1 MAFTNM
7 KLTTFGSNIEAKC
20 HQGKG
25 LHFTRIA
32 VGDGLLGNGSMI
44 NRTALVSERH
54 SMQIDGIIAT
64 ENTTQSAVIAT
75 LDNSVFTEGF
85 YYREIALFAK
95 DPDTNQEGAYLYDN
109 AGQECEFLGLRE
121 DGVVIYERIKM
132 LIRVEQTSQISFD
145 GSGNPLYMS
154 PEDVR
159 GMIEQHNV
167 SEDAHKTKADLGNDG
182 LLKDSQ
188 RPKADGLYMPDG
200 KTKIS
205 DKIVNIES
213 AMLLALAAASPYSAA
228 AAYAQGAYCTKDG
241 KLYRCTVAIP
251 QAEAWNA
258 AHWTATTMGAELVA
272 IYTTLANKAPTVHAA
287 QHAAG
292 GSDPITP
299 ESIGAAPGGFGLGSE
314 PSLFLDANDCV
325 VNGWYRDANG
335 NAKNVP
341 WNYAHIFVTTYSA
354 HIYIRQDAYITGG
367 SASVPYVSHAV
378 RIRHPDFLKE
388 NDFWGPWEYES
399 GTPMYLGTE
408 YRTTERYLG
417 KSVYVKLVDLGEG
430 TNGKTINVGTME
442 MIRVECRATYS
453 GWSLPMPELPF
464 GSTDKSLEHTN
475 AQAFYSNA
483 NTVTVIKGSTCPA
496 FTATA
501 KVYYIKSTD

>member
-200 KTKIS
+200 KTKI
-205 DKIVNIES
+205 NW
-213 AMLLALAAASPYSAA
+213 
-228 AAYAQGAYCTKDG
+228 
-241 KLYRCTVAIP
+241 IP
-251 QAEAWNA
+251 
-258 AHWTATTMGAELVA
+258 
-272 IYTTLANKAPTVHAA
+272 
-287 QHAAG
+287 
-292 GSDPITP
+292 
-299 ESIGAAPGGFGLGSE
+299 
-314 PSLFLDANDCV
+314 
-325 VNGWYRDANG
+325 
-335 NAKNVP
+335 
-341 WNYAHIFVTTYSA
+341 
-354 HIYIRQDAYITGG
+354 
-367 SASVPYVSHAV
+367 
-378 RIRHPDFLKE
+378 
-388 NDFWGPWEYES
+388 
-399 GTPMYLGTE
+399 
-408 YRTTERYLG
+408 
-417 KSVYVKLVDLGEG
+417 
-430 TNGKTINVGTME
+430 
-442 MIRVECRATYS
+442 
-453 GWSLPMPELPF
+453 
-464 GSTDKSLEHTN
+464 
-475 AQAFYSNA
+475 
-483 NTVTVIKGSTCPA
+483 
-496 FTATA
+496 
-501 KVYYIKSTD
+501 

>member
-188 RPKADGLYMPDG
+188 RPNADGLYMPDG

-213 AMLLALAAASPYSAA
+213 AMLLALAAAAPYSAA
-228 AAYAQGAYCTKDG
+228 ATYAQGAYCTKDG

-258 AHWTATTMGAELVA
+258 AHWVETTMGAELVA
-272 IYTTLANKAPTVHAA
+272 IYTTLANKAAATHAA
-287 QHAAG
+287 QHAADG
-292 GSDPITP
+292 RDPITP
-299 ESIGAAPGGFGLGSE
+299 TDIGAVGYDAKQ
-314 PSLFLDANDCV
+314 SLSNKEKGQARGNIDAAESNHDHYGRGIQPTSIELD
-325 VNGWYRDANG
+325 
-335 NAKNVP
+335 P
-341 WNYAHIFVTTYSA
+341 
-354 HIYIRQDAYITGG
+354 
-367 SASVPYVSHAV
+367 
-378 RIRHPDFLKE
+378 
-388 NDFWGPWEYES
+388 
-399 GTPMYLGTE
+399 
-408 YRTTERYLG
+408 G
-417 KSVYVKLVDLGEG
+417 KSAGHGGYIDFHFNGDQSDYTSRIYEPVKGILKY
-430 TNGKTINVGTME
+430 NGHGILSTANIVALLNVNITFEKGVA
-442 MIRVECRATYS
+442 IYKNSA
-453 GWSLPMPELPF
+453 
-464 GSTDKSLEHTN
+464 
-475 AQAFYSNA
+475 
-483 NTVTVIKGSTCPA
+483 IKGSSVTFVQWRAGAVSTLTDSVLSTTPQNGSMIIVA
-496 FTATA
+496 KSGFTGGPLP
-501 KVYYIKSTD
+501 VNILIINR

>member
-272 IYTTLANKAPTVHAA
+272 IYTTLANKAP
-287 QHAAG
+287 
-292 GSDPITP
+292 
-299 ESIGAAPGGFGLGSE
+299 GGFGWGEAMKDVLASDAEDTYETYCGKIDVLLADMPDKTSQLIYTRGPSSTGQYYGAGNVVAVLSKILG
-314 PSLFLDANDCV
+314 
-325 VNGWYRDANG
+325 
-335 NAKNVP
+335 
-341 WNYAHIFVTTYSA
+341 T
-354 HIYIRQDAYITGG
+354 
-367 SASVPYVSHAV
+367 SASLIGLS
-378 RIRHPDFLKE
+378 PD
-388 NDFWGPWEYES
+388 PR
-399 GTPMYLGTE
+399 GTPNGLWRMLKDNGKWQPVEWINPPMTLGTE
-408 YRTTERYLG
+408 YRTTERYMG
-417 KSVYVKLVDLGEG
+417 KPVYAKLVNCEALPNAGYKTVSVGVSGLEKVIDVSGCAIDAHNDDFYSIPATNFSSSVHNVGLYVTGSQAIAISTQSDRSSYNAYVKVKY
-430 TNGKTINVGTME
+430 TKT
-442 MIRVECRATYS
+442 
-453 GWSLPMPELPF
+453 
-464 GSTDKSLEHTN
+464 TD
-475 AQAFYSNA
+475 
-483 NTVTVIKGSTCPA
+483 
-496 FTATA
+496 
-501 KVYYIKSTD
+501 

>member
-251 QAEAWNA
+251 PAEAWNA

-272 IYTTLANKAPTVHAA
+272 IYTTLANN
-287 QHAAG
+287 
-292 GSDPITP
+292 DPRQW
-299 ESIGAAPGGFGLGSE
+299 GLGTTNISGK
-314 PSLFLDANDCV
+314 SYDANNCV
-325 VNGWYRDANG
+325 KNGWYICNVNTPNGAWWYVFTAANYS
-335 NAKNVP
+335 NAVIVQKAWYYNSGKVIECMRLG
-341 WNYAHIFVTTYSA
+341 WLDVSVD
-354 HIYIRQDAYITGG
+354 RGG
-367 SASVPYVSHAV
+367 G
-378 RIRHPDFLKE
+378 
-388 NDFWGPWEYES
+388 WQPWEYVN
-399 GTPMYLGTE
+399 PPLQLGTE
-408 YRTTERYLG
+408 YRTTARYLG
-417 KSVYVKLVDLGEG
+417 KPVYCKVVDFGTAPNNDTKNVSLSGMNIDEVCDAIFHYYVPRNGENGVMTCHPNFTGLLVANGVIQIRTNDDRTG
-430 TNGKTINVGTME
+430 TNFYVTIKYTKT
-442 MIRVECRATYS
+442 
-453 GWSLPMPELPF
+453 
-464 GSTDKSLEHTN
+464 TD
-475 AQAFYSNA
+475 
-483 NTVTVIKGSTCPA
+483 
-496 FTATA
+496 
-501 KVYYIKSTD
+501 

>member
-272 IYTTLANKAPTVHAA
+272 IYTTLANN
-287 QHAAG
+287 
-292 GSDPITP
+292 DPRQW
-299 ESIGAAPGGFGLGSE
+299 GLGTANIIVGSR
-314 PSLFLDANDCV
+314 DANNCIE
-325 VNGWYRDANG
+325 NGWYICDVNTPTGAWWYVFTVANYANG
-335 NAKNVP
+335 IIVQKAWYYNDGKVIECMRLG
-341 WNYAHIFVTTYSA
+341 WLDTSV
-354 HIYIRQDAYITGG
+354 DLGG
-367 SASVPYVSHAV
+367 G
-378 RIRHPDFLKE
+378 
-388 NDFWGPWEYES
+388 WQPWEYVNPS
-399 GTPMYLGTE
+399 MALGIE

-417 KSVYVKLVDLGEG
+417 KPVYVKMVDFGSLPNNTLKVVTFGDNTIRMISAHGIMDGGYVIPGCTGSSDYPGQEMQIFTG
-430 TNGKTINVGTME
+430 NGGNVGIFTH
-442 MIRVECRATYS
+442 
-453 GWSLPMPELPF
+453 
-464 GSTDKSLEHTN
+464 TDR
-475 AQAFYSNA
+475 SNIEA
-483 NTVTVIKGSTCPA
+483 VIV
-496 FTATA
+496 A
-501 KVYYIKSTD
+501 KYWKTTD

>member
-272 IYTTLANKAPTVHAA
+272 IYTTLANKANSTHAA

-299 ESIGAAPGGFGLGSE
+299 ASIGAIPHLGQIKCFSDADAE
-314 PSLFLDANDCV
+314 SAIDTFYSLMPNDSVAYGCV
-325 VNGWYRDANG
+325 NM
-335 NAKNVP
+335 NVMG
-341 WNYAHIFVTTYSA
+341 TTF
-354 HIYIRQDAYITGG
+354 TGG
-367 SASVPYVSHAV
+367 LHLIFLSKSDGNYGFVERSSYSDGNEGGDRV
-378 RIRHPDFLKE
+378 RKILLAGV
-388 NDFWGPWEYES
+388 WQPWEHFDPPFMI
-399 GTPMYLGTE
+399 GPE
-408 YRTTERYLG
+408 YRTTERYFG
-417 KSVYVKLVDLGEG
+417 RPVYCTAINAGTMPVANTVKLVAHGIS
-430 TNGKTINVGTME
+430 NI
-442 MIRVECRATYS
+442 
-453 GWSLPMPELPF
+453 
-464 GSTDKSLEHTN
+464 
-475 AQAFYSNA
+475 AQCIKCFA
-483 NTVTVIKGSTCPA
+483 NWGGVVTFPYRFTGVVTVDRINISLDSGSMVGLPSEDVMVC
-496 FTATA
+496 F
-501 KVYYIKSTD
+501 YYTKTTD

>member
-272 IYTTLANKAPTVHAA
+272 IYTTLANKAPGGYGLGNISGRTANGFSEITGYGFYRIPSESGFAPDASSNWGAVYIGANLSYGTLLYARNNALMAVRSVSEGKVGPIEWVNPPMAVGVEYRTVERFQGKPVYVKTINMGNLPGNAVKQANFQSNNVVDKIVSVTGQCTSDSGVGISMPYHT
-287 QHAAG
+287 
-292 GSDPITP
+292 GSGPNLETVIY
-299 ESIGAAPGGFGLGSE
+299 IGAAT
-314 PSLFLDANDCV
+314 
-325 VNGWYRDANG
+325 
-335 NAKNVP
+335 
-341 WNYAHIFVTTYSA
+341 I
-354 HIYIRQDAYITGG
+354 
-367 SASVPYVSHAV
+367 
-378 RIRHPDFLKE
+378 
-388 NDFWGPWEYES
+388 
-399 GTPMYLGTE
+399 
-408 YRTTERYLG
+408 
-417 KSVYVKLVDLGEG
+417 
-430 TNGKTINVGTME
+430 GKTQIVTFL
-442 MIRVECRATYS
+442 RDYS
-453 GWSLPMPELPF
+453 GYKDASI
-464 GSTDKSLEHTN
+464 
-475 AQAFYSNA
+475 
-483 NTVTVIKGSTCPA
+483 TVKYTKLA
-496 FTATA
+496 
-501 KVYYIKSTD
+501 D

>member
-272 IYTTLANKAPTVHAA
+272 IYTTLANKAP
-287 QHAAG
+287 
-292 GSDPITP
+292 
-299 ESIGAAPGGFGLGSE
+299 GGFGLGAIWNQAPE
-314 PSLFLDANDCV
+314 NDANQIPGT
-325 VNGWYRDANG
+325 GWF
-335 NAKNVP
+335 V
-341 WNYAHIFVTTYSA
+341 AHQNTP
-354 HIYIRQDAYITGG
+354 TGG
-367 SASVPYVSHAV
+367 GWIIQDIFDGSVHYQFAFAKRSNSGVLGGTIV
-378 RIRHPDFLKE
+378 QRNKQE
-388 NDFWGPWEYES
+388 QNDWSPWEWVNP
-399 GTPMYLGTE
+399 PMGLNTE
-408 YRTTERYLG
+408 YRTTERYLS
-417 KSVYVKLVDLGEG
+417 KPVYVKVVDCGNCPESGHKDIRFDTSGVALPIRCYGNWTYDG
-430 TNGKTINVGTME
+430 RSTIPFETTGSDRMVVGIIGSF
-442 MIRVECRATYS
+442 IRITTGGRNFS
-453 GWSLPMPELPF
+453 
-464 GSTDKSLEHTN
+464 EHTC
-475 AQAFYSNA
+475 
-483 NTVTVIKGSTCPA
+483 TVTV
-496 FTATA
+496 
-501 KVYYIKSTD
+501 YYTKTTD

>member
-272 IYTTLANKAPTVHAA
+272 IYTTLANKAP
-287 QHAAG
+287 
-292 GSDPITP
+292 
-299 ESIGAAPGGFGLGSE
+299 GGFGLGI
-314 PSLFLDANDCV
+314 PANL
-325 VNGWYRDANG
+325 ANG
-335 NAKNVP
+335 DVNERHGNGFYEWGSIKPKNAP
-341 WNYAHIFVTTYSA
+341 TLLRGEGTYMYMFEFGDDA
-354 HIYIRQDAYITGG
+354 GFTQIMGCYIQTSPGLICRQAFAKSG
-367 SASVPYVSHAV
+367 SVQFA
-378 RIRHPDFLKE
+378 E
-388 NDFWGPWEYES
+388 WEWINP
-399 GTPMYLGTE
+399 PMALNTE
-408 YRTTERYLG
+408 YRTTERYMG
-417 KSVYVKLVDLGEG
+417 RSVYKKLVALGEAPSTKG
-430 TNGKTINVGTME
+430 TKEIFPFGEDYSVGTYNVFSVDAHLSNYANDGGWTITTPHFSINGE
-442 MIRVECRATYS
+442 LVTDIKFS
-453 GWSLPMPELPF
+453 GVRI
-464 GSTDKSLEHTN
+464 D
-475 AQAFYSNA
+475 FYSSGM
-483 NTVTVIKGSTCPA
+483 TG
-496 FTATA
+496 
-501 KVYYIKSTD
+501 YYGFALLKYTKLNE